1 MVESPDSFIAVFINS
16 AFNAEGGFLSLLS
29 LFFLFLARFLPILL
43 QSPFFG
49 ARVMPQPA
57 KVALGIGLF
66 FIFLPQ
72 LLLVTHKIDFN
83 LRLVF
88 LIFKE
93 LFVGAIMG
101 FLISMPFIIVQSAGI
116 IIDHQRGGASLMVN
130 DPTIQNQSSP
140 LGSMFNYVMIWI
152 FFMIDGPFLFIEA
165 IMTSYEVIPPDQ
177 IVNPKF
183 FDKNSAFWASQI
195 ALLNKVMVISIRLAS
210 PALIMIMMTDFFL
223 GIANRL
229 APQVQITFLG
239 MPLKSLLALLII
251 FIGWKQINEE
261 MVKQG
266 YAWIN
271 EVLNM
276 LRMSSGSVSG
286 FNEVGV
292 PLQ

>member
-1 MVESPDSFIAVFINS
+1 MIEPDSFNTIFLD
-16 AFNAEGGFLSLLS
+16 NASKFEGGFLSFIA
-29 LFFLFLARFLPILL
+29 LFFLFLARFFPIIL

-49 ARVMPQPA
+49 ARLMPQPA
-57 KVALGIGLF
+57 KVALGIAMF

-72 LLLVTHKIDFN
+72 LLMVTHKMDFN

-88 LIFKE
+88 LMFKE
-93 LFVGAIMG
+93 LFVGTIIG

-140 LGSMFNYVMIWI
+140 LGTLFNYVMIWI
-152 FFMIDGPFLFIEA
+152 FFAIDGPFLFIEA
-165 IMTSYEVIPPDQ
+165 LLTSYEVIPPDQ
-177 IVNPKF
+177 ILNPKF
-183 FDKNSAFWASQI
+183 FQPDSKFWASQI
-195 ALLNKVMVISIRLAS
+195 ALLNKVMVTSIRLAS
-210 PALIMIMMTDFFL
+210 PALIIIMMTDFFL

-239 MPLKSLLALLII
+239 MPLKSLLALLIVCV
-251 FIGWKQINEE
+251 GWKLINEE
-261 MVKQG
+261 MAKQG

-276 LRMSSGSVSG
+276 LKMSSASVSG
-286 FNEVGV
+286 FNEVQPV
-292 PLQ
+292 Q

>member
-1 MVESPDSFIAVFINS
+1 MDQSPDSFTLLFLNS
-16 AFNAEGGFLSLLS
+16 AFNTEGGFLSFFS

-57 KVALGIGLF
+57 KIALAIGLF

-72 LLLVTHKIDFN
+72 LLIVTHKIDFN
-83 LRLVF
+83 MRLVF
-88 LIFKE
+88 LMFKE

-101 FLISMPFIIVQSAGI
+101 FLISMPFMIVQSAGI

-140 LGSMFNYVMIWI
+140 LGTMFNYVMIWI
-152 FFMIDGPFLFIEA
+152 FFLIDGPFLFIEA
-165 IMTSYEVIPPDQ
+165 ILTSYEVIPPDQ
-177 IVNPKF
+177 IINPKF
-183 FDKNSAFWASQI
+183 FDKSSAFWASQI
-195 ALLNKVMVISIRLAS
+195 ALLNKMMVISIRLAT
-210 PALIMIMMTDFFL
+210 PALIMILMTDFFL

-251 FIGWKQINEE
+251 FIGWNMINEE
-261 MVKQG
+261 MAKQG

-276 LRMSSGSVSG
+276 LRMSSGNVSG
-286 FNEVGV
+286 FNEVEV